1 MQKVIQVG
9 VRLVYLKGQPFRTQR
24 TDILLVLSA
33 SDHALRIIEGEWCH
47 KQDRLFGI
55 EPGGEFCSTI
65 SMEEKSTAQFIA
77 LQ

>member
-9 VRLVYLKGQPFRTQR
+9 VRSVHLKGQPFRTQR

-33 SDHALRIIEGEWCH
+33 SDHALRSIEGEWCH
-47 KQDRLFGI
+47 RQDRLFGI

-65 SMEEKSTAQFIA
+65 SMEEKSTA
-77 LQ
+77 